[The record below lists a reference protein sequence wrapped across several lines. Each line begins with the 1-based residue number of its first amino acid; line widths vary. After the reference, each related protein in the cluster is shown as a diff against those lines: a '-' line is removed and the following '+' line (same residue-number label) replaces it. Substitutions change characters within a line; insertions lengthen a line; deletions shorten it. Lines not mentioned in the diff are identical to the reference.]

1 MAGDLHT
8 QRNPAI
14 LTLKQNDPGP
24 SWLPTPM
31 FPPIHSPA
39 LSRREMLRHC
49 GAGFGML
56 GLAALLG
63 ETAARA
69 ADDGNPLA
77 AKPPHFAPRA
87 KYVIQILANGGPAQM
102 DTFDPKPELT
112 KYHGKRLPI
121 HLETERPTSTALGSP
136 FKFQRYGQC
145 AMEVSELFA
154 PLAEQHADE
163 LCLIRSMHT
172 DTPIHENSL
181 RLMNCGA
188 SIMARPSIGAWIT
201 YGLGTKNQNLP
212 GFVVLVPKGMPVAGA
227 DNWQSSFLPGSYQGT
242 YIETQDKKPS
252 QLIEHLQNP
261 LLSAEEQQAQLS
273 FVERLNRK
281 HLATRHDPALEAR
294 IHSFETAF
302 RMQTAATDAF
312 DIEREPE
319 HIRKLYGDTAQARQM
334 LIARRLVERG
344 VRFVQVWHGTLQP
357 WDSHGNIEKE
367 HRKLAT
373 ESCQGLTA
381 LLTDLKARGLLGETL
396 VIWGGEFGRTPTV
409 ELSQGEKVSPTAG
422 RDHNHHGFSMW
433 LAGGGVKGGTIY
445 GATDDFGFRAVENRV
460 HVHDL
465 QATVLHL
472 LGLDHERLVYRHSGR
487 DFRLTDVSGRV
498 VRELLA

>member
-1 MAGDLHT
+1 M
-8 QRNPAI
+8 
-14 LTLKQNDPGP
+14 
-24 SWLPTPM
+24 
-31 FPPIHSPA
+31 
-39 LSRREMLRHC
+39 SRREMLRRC
-49 GAGFGML
+49 GAGFGTL
-56 GLAALLG
+56 GLAALLSDIS
-63 ETAARA
+63 ARA
-69 ADDGNPLA
+69 AEDTSPLA
-77 AKPPHFAPRA
+77 PKPPHFAPRA

-112 KYHGKRLPI
+112 RYHGTRLPI

-136 FKFQRYGQC
+136 FKFARYGQC
-145 AMEVSELFA
+145 GMEVSELFA
-154 PLAEQHADE
+154 QLAEKHADD
-163 LCLIRSMHT
+163 LCVIRSMHT

-201 YGLGTKNQNLP
+201 YGLGTENQNLP

-227 DNWQSSFLPGSYQGT
+227 DNWQSSFLPGAYQGT
-242 YIETQDKKPS
+242 YIETQDKKAA
-252 QLIEHLQNP
+252 QLIEDLHNP
-261 LLSAEEQQAQLS
+261 LLADDEQRAQLD
-273 FVERLNRK
+273 FVTRINRK
-281 HLATRHDPALEAR
+281 HFAERHDPALEAR

-319 HIRKLYGDTAQARQM
+319 HIRALYGDTAQAKQM

-357 WDSHGNIEKE
+357 WDSHNNIETE
-367 HRKLAT
+367 HRKLAN
-373 ESCQGLTA
+373 ESCQGITA
-381 LLTDLKARGLLGETL
+381 LLTDLKARGLLDETL

-409 ELSQGEKVSPTAG
+409 ELSQNEKVSPTAG
-422 RDHNHHGFSMW
+422 RDHNNHGFTMW
-433 LAGGGVKGGTIY
+433 LAGGGAKGGTIY
-445 GATDDFGFRAVENRV
+445 GATDEFGFKAVENRV

-472 LGLDHERLVYRHSGR
+472 IGLDHERLVYRHSGR
-487 DFRLTDVSGRV
+487 DFRLTDVSGHV
-498 VRELLA
+498 VKELLA

>member
-1 MAGDLHT
+1 
-8 QRNPAI
+8 
-14 LTLKQNDPGP
+14 
-24 SWLPTPM
+24 
-31 FPPIHSPA
+31 
-39 LSRREMLRHC
+39 MLRRC
-49 GAGFGML
+49 GAGFGTL
-56 GLAALLG
+56 GLATLL
-63 ETAARA
+63 ARA
-69 ADDGNPLA
+69 DESPLA
-77 AKPPHFAPRA
+77 PKLPHSAPRA

-112 KYHGKRLPI
+112 KYHGTRLPI

-136 FKFQRYGQC
+136 FKFDRYGQC
-145 AMEVSELFA
+145 GMEVSELFA
-154 PLAEQHADE
+154 PLAEKHADD
-163 LCLIRSMHT
+163 LCVIRSMHT

-201 YGLGTKNQNLP
+201 YGLGTENQNLP

-227 DNWQSSFLPGSYQGT
+227 DNWQSSFLPGGYQGT
-242 YIETQDKKPS
+242 YIETQDKKAA
-252 QLIEHLQNP
+252 QLIEHLHNAS
-261 LLSAEEQQAQLS
+261 LSSVEQQAQLDL
-273 FVERLNRK
+273 VEQLNRK
-281 HLATRHDPALEAR
+281 HFATRHDPALEAR

-312 DIEREPE
+312 DIEREPA
-319 HIRKLYGDTAQARQM
+319 HVRALYGDTAQAKQM

-357 WDSHGNIEKE
+357 WDSHANISTE

-373 ESCQGLTA
+373 ESCQGITA
-381 LLTDLKARGLLGETL
+381 LLSDLKSRGLLDETL

-422 RDHNHHGFSMW
+422 RDHNNHGFTMW
-433 LAGGGVKGGTIY
+433 LAGGGVRGGTAY
-445 GATDDFGFRAVENRV
+445 GATDEFGFKAVENRV

-472 LGLDHERLVYRHSGR
+472 LGLDHERLTYRHSGR
-487 DFRLTDVSGRV
+487 DFRLTDVDGRV
-498 VRELLA
+498 VTELLA